1 MISSG
6 IVLGYTHTHP
16 LVIKREATKI
26 PWLIGLFG
34 SSTLGSLV
42 IMN

>member
-1 MISSG
+1 MVSSG

-26 PWLIGLFG
+26 PWLIGLF
-34 SSTLGSLV
+34 LGVLHWDLW
-42 IMN
+42 